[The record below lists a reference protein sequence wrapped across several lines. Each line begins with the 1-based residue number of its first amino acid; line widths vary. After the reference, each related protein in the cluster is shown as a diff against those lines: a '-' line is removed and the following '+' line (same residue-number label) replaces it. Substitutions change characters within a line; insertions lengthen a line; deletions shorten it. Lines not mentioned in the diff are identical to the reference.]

1 MSIFSTLQSTAFTVE
16 LQDWAESTTSGQTK
30 GGKLLVIAI
39 FVCNLI
45 SVILYI
51 IDTNRELMEECISWE
66 QLITLQVKVS
76 YIDCVLKILLCR
88 LTLVLAS
95 SSSCISS

>member
-1 MSIFSTLQSTAFTVE
+1 MTIKSLPLAHFYHPTPTAMSIISTLQSTAFTVE

-30 GGKLLVIAI
+30 GGKMLVIAI
-39 FVCNLI
+39 FICNLI

-66 QLITLQVKVS
+66 ELITLQVKYNALS
-76 YIDCVLKILLCR
+76 RC
-88 LTLVLAS
+88 
-95 SSSCISS
+95 

>member
-39 FVCNLI
+39 FICNLI

-66 QLITLQVKVS
+66 QLITLQVKMTNTEF
-76 YIDCVLKILLCR
+76 ILEIPLFR

-95 SSSCISS
+95 SSSCISF